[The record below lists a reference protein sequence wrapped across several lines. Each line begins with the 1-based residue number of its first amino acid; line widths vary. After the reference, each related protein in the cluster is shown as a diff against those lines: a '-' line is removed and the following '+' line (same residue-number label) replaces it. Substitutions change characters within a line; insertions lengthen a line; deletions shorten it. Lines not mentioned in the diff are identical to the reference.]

1 MVLFLLSN
9 EISEL
14 KNDYES
20 NASFS
25 DFHSRG
31 ITDDIDNMNILYQ
44 EIQQESIR
52 NDQGFLQMNNQIRG
66 LTTMVEAFDEQL
78 NSNKTYRER
87 NTPSNGEE
95 ITPKAFGS
103 TTNTDSDNVVKV

>member
-1 MVLFLLSN
+1 MLSSLSN

-25 DFHSRG
+25 DFHSHG
-31 ITDDIDNMNILYQ
+31 ITDDMDNMNILYQ
-44 EIQQESIR
+44 EIQHESFR
-52 NDQGFLQMNNQIRG
+52 NDQGFLQMKNQIRG

-78 NSNKTYRER
+78 NSNKTYPER
-87 NTPSNGEE
+87 NIPSDREE
-95 ITPKAFGS
+95 ISPKAFGS
-103 TTNTDSDNVVKV
+103 TTNSDSDNVVRV